1 MTRPSLPFRGTRQ
14 PGYGG
19 TPVPLGPAD
28 APRSKLSGGRPHWP
42 IGLSPIGLAGTALV
56 HALCVLPVLL
66 LLPQTRLLPES
77 PEELSIEMVFV
88 EPTPSP
94 AEPPAS
100 PPGQPASE
108 PQPIAMPAEADPS
121 TPLQAPNP
129 PEIVARAPPP
139 LPSDEQL
146 ARLEPRPEPPPPE
159 IVARAPPPLPSDE
172 QLARLEP
179 RPEPPPPEPEP
190 PAAADEILPLPP
202 PMAPPPQRLAIARKS
217 VAAPPAEAPAPP
229 RASVPQAASP
239 PALAAEP
246 APVAVPVSLQAAWNR
261 ALEAWIAQHKT
272 YPEPARRRGIQGS
285 VVLRFSVDRSG
296 RVVEVVLLRGS
307 GSPIL
312 DAAAEAMLR
321 DAMLPPP
328 PMQDRVTVSVPVHY
342 TLVN

>member
-1 MTRPSLPFRGTRQ
+1 M
-14 PGYGG
+14 
-19 TPVPLGPAD
+19 
-28 APRSKLSGGRPHWP
+28 
-42 IGLSPIGLAGTALV
+42 
-56 HALCVLPVLL
+56 LPVLL
-66 LLPQTRLLPES
+66 LLSQTRPLPEL

-121 TPLQAPNP
+121 TPLQAPN
-129 PEIVARAPPP
+129 
-139 LPSDEQL
+139 
-146 ARLEPRPEPPPPE
+146 PPE